1 MARVITYE
9 CTQCGTEVIVTE
21 SLETGL
27 SPIYCCGFEV
37 TEIASPDKKS
47 PKPKKKT
54 VKKTVKKTMKKSTK
68 KGAKKKVIQKKKPAV
83 K

>member
-9 CTQCGTEVIVTE
+9 CTQCGTEVVVTE
-21 SLETGL
+21 ALEMGL

-37 TEIASPDKKS
+37 TEISSLDKKS
-47 PKPKKKT
+47 PRSKKKT
-54 VKKTVKKTMKKSTK
+54 VAKAVKKTLKKGTK
-68 KGAKKKVIQKKKPAV
+68 KVSKKKVTHTKKPAA